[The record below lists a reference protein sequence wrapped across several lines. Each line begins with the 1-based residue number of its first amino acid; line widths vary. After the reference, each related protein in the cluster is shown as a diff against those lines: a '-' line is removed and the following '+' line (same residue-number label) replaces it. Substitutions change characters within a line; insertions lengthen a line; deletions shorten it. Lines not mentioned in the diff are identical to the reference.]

1 MGLFGFIGN
10 VASAAVKVAITP
22 VAIVKDAVSVAVGG
36 DVDSTKELI
45 KSVGEDLEKSV
56 DEAFGGEL

>member
-1 MGLFGFIGN
+1 M
-10 VASAAVKVAITP
+10 ASAAVKVAITP